1 MGRCAVQFCKSRL
14 DIRNEEGSFT
24 KFYEIPSLKIDG
36 LCIQDED
43 ARNVGLCGSK
53 E

>member
-1 MGRCAVQFCKSRL
+1 MGRCTVQFRKSWS

-24 KFYEIPSLKIDG
+24 KFSEIPSLKIYG